1 MGVTVANG
9 RNHKSLT
16 AQELATAADVPR
28 RHVDHMLETDILP
41 DAVRISGVKRF
52 RCEAALL
59 VALDAHCKDWLT
71 VRARKSVW
79 RSFAL
84 RLGASPSASF
94 RHRGNDDGC
103 FDETGYVELLS
114 ELAAGPI
121 RLEVAQSFRPIIEC
135 TAHRV
140 RSLVEADD
148 RIIADPEI
156 LSGTPVI
163 KGTRVPVHDI
173 AASVEAGIP
182 NAEIL
187 ESFPSLVPNDL
198 EIACIWAKAHPVVGR
213 PRRTQE
219 PTSKRVARKRSA

>member
-1 MGVTVANG
+1 
-9 RNHKSLT
+9 
-16 AQELATAADVPR
+16 
-28 RHVDHMLETDILP
+28 MLETDILP
-41 DAVRISGVKRF
+41 DAVRMSGVKRF

-71 VRARKSVW
+71 VKARKSAW

-84 RLGASPSASF
+84 RLNLSPSSF
-94 RHRGNDDGC
+94 CYHGNGDAR

-114 ELAAGPI
+114 KLAAGPI
-121 RLEVAQSFRPIIEC
+121 RLEIAESLRPIIEY
-135 TAHRV
+135 TGHRI
-140 RSLVEADD
+140 RTLVEADD
-148 RIIADPEI
+148 RIIIDPEI

-187 ESFPSLVPNDL
+187 ESFPSLMPNDL

>member
-1 MGVTVANG
+1 MTVAYG
-9 RNHKSLT
+9 RDPKSLT

-41 DAVRISGVKRF
+41 DAVRVGGAKPKF

-71 VRARKSVW
+71 VKARKSAW

-84 RLGASPSASF
+84 RLSVSPSASF
-94 RHRGNDDGC
+94 CHHRNDDTH
-103 FDETGYVELLS
+103 FDDARYLELLS
-114 ELAAGPI
+114 KLVAGPI
-121 RLEVAQSFRPIIEC
+121 LLEVTESFRPVIEC

-140 RSLVEADD
+140 RNLVEADD
-148 RIIADPEI
+148 RIVMDPEI

-173 AASVEAGIP
+173 ASSVEAGVP
-182 NAEIL
+182 KNEIF
-187 ESFPSLVPNDL
+187 ESFPSLAPNDV
-198 EIACIWAKAHPVVGR
+198 EIACIWAKAHPAVGR
-213 PRRTQE
+213 PRRVTE
-219 PTSKRVARKRSA
+219 SNAKRVSRKQAT